1 MTLKR
6 SPFAGLL
13 VTTLASLIPATA
25 MTAQAPDGYVLSWS
39 DEFSY
44 TGAPDP
50 EKWTHEIGG
59 GGWGNS
65 ERQIYTD
72 ELANSRVEDG
82 NLIIEVRQ
90 EEGGRSPIYT
100 SARLITKEKAQWK
113 YGRMEIRAKLPK
125 TTGTW
130 PAIWM
135 LAADNL
141 FSESLWP
148 DNGEIDIMEAVGYE
162 QDPLFKEI
170 VGDDR
175 LENIHGTVH
184 TLTRHG
190 GNPIG
195 GSTYVEDT
203 SSAFHTYA
211 VTWTE
216 DSLEFEVDGE
226 VYHTHLKT
234 DVVSQRNPPDDISP
248 YWPFD
253 QRFFFILNV
262 AVGGSWGGHFNTARY
277 PQSPYGTDGIDG
289 EGEWPQQM
297 VVDYVRVYAHE
308 DQPLEAS
315 PVPGTVEATE
325 LDRSEGI
332 LVEVANGTSSP
343 HTLSYIDAGDSA
355 EFDLEAA
362 AAGTYSVTASLAAPT
377 EGASLTLSV
386 PETGAATDPTSLP
399 ATGGMPSWESVPLGE
414 VQLAAGLNTLHLST
428 STGGFHLAS
437 LSLTTAEGTIWKG
450 WPVTSVGDINTESWL
465 GWINVSE
472 APWIWSY
479 ALESFFYPAS
489 AGTPDFNT
497 GPQWMYIA
505 R

>member
-1 MTLKR
+1 MPHFLK
-6 SPFAGLL
+6 SP
-13 VTTLASLIPATA
+13 SKLIPAILVTLISITA
-25 MTAQAPDGYVLSWS
+25 SAEAPEGYELAWA
-39 DEFSY
+39 DEFSSD
-44 TGAPDP
+44 GAPDP

-82 NLIIEVRQ
+82 NLIIEVHQ
-90 EEGGRSPIYT
+90 EDGGRSPIYT

-125 TTGTW
+125 KTGTW

-162 QDPLFKEI
+162 QDPLFKQI
-170 VGDDR
+170 VGNDR

-184 TLTRHG
+184 TLSRHA
-190 GNPIG
+190 GNAIG
-195 GSTYVEDT
+195 GSTFVENTSDT
-203 SSAFHTYA
+203 FHTYA

-216 DSLEFEVDGE
+216 NSLEFEVDGE
-226 VYHTHLKT
+226 VYHTHLKS

-248 YWPFD
+248 FWPFD

-262 AVGGSWGGHFNTARY
+262 AVGGTWGGHFNTSIY
-277 PQSPYGTDGIDG
+277 PQSPYGPDGIDEDG
-289 EGEWPQQM
+289 AWPQQM
-297 VVDYVRVYAHE
+297 VVDYVRVYKPE
-308 DQPLEAS
+308 DEPVQTSA
-315 PVPGTVEATE
+315 VPGVVEATQ
-325 LDRSEGI
+325 LNRSEGI
-332 LVEVANGTSSP
+332 LIEVARGTDSP
-343 HTLSYIDAGDSA
+343 HNLSYIDAGDTA

-362 AAGTYSVTASLAAPT
+362 IPGTYSITASIAAPA
-377 EGASLTLSV
+377 EGTTLSLSI
-386 PETGAATDPTSLP
+386 PATGAATNPVDLP
-399 ATGGMPSWESVPLGE
+399 ATGDWQTWESVPLGQVPLE
-414 VQLAAGLNTLHLST
+414 AGINTLRLST
-428 STGGFHLAS
+428 FTGGFNLSSLNFSVADTAS
-437 LSLTTAEGTIWKG
+437 WKG
-450 WPVTSVGDINTESWL
+450 WPVSAVGDVNTESSL

-472 APWIWSY
+472 DPWLWSY
-479 ALESFFYPAS
+479 SLNSFFYPAS
-489 AGTPDFNT
+489 AETPEFTT
-497 GPQWMYIA
+497 GAQWMYIA